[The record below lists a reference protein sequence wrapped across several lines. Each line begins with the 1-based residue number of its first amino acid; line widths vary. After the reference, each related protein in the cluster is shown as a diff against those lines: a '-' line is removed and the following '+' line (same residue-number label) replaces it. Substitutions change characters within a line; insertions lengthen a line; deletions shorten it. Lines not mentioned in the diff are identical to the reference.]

1 MSVIDRLRKGR
12 KLATDPIEINDSVH
26 LVNVPCDVPSAVS
39 CMISCE
45 GELVRSGAVGSKLDD
60 VGLQVTARLDEVLV
74 FSTGLTETETE
85 VEVGINDRLGT
96 LVGLNDRR
104 VS

>member
-1 MSVIDRLRKGR
+1 M
-12 KLATDPIEINDSVH
+12 
-26 LVNVPCDVPSAVS
+26 
-39 CMISCE
+39 
-45 GELVRSGAVGSKLDD
+45 SGAVGSKLED

>member
-1 MSVIDRLRKGR
+1 
-12 KLATDPIEINDSVH
+12 
-26 LVNVPCDVPSAVS
+26 
-39 CMISCE
+39 MISCE
-45 GELVRSGAVGSKLDD
+45 GEWVTSGAVGSKLDD

>member
-1 MSVIDRLRKGR
+1 
-12 KLATDPIEINDSVH
+12 
-26 LVNVPCDVPSAVS
+26 
-39 CMISCE
+39 MISCE
-45 GELVRSGAVGSKLDD
+45 GEWVTSGAVGSKLDD

-74 FSTGLTETETE
+74 FSTGLTETE

>member
-1 MSVIDRLRKGR
+1 
-12 KLATDPIEINDSVH
+12 
-26 LVNVPCDVPSAVS
+26 
-39 CMISCE
+39 MISCE
-45 GELVRSGAVGSKLDD
+45 GEWVRSGAVGSKLDD

-74 FSTGLTETETE
+74 FSTGLTETE
-85 VEVGINDRLGT
+85 VELGINDRLGT

>member
-1 MSVIDRLRKGR
+1 
-12 KLATDPIEINDSVH
+12 
-26 LVNVPCDVPSAVS
+26 
-39 CMISCE
+39 MISCE
-45 GELVRSGAVGSKLDD
+45 GEWVRSGAVGSKLDD

-74 FSTGLTETETE
+74 FSTGLTETE